1 MANVDDEIKN
11 SNAKNFIG
19 ESFDNYVQ
27 DQIVIRQSKLGLG
40 LQELDTVKFKNTNT
54 SFVRLTSGVN
64 VDQNVLKNTG
74 LDTKYN
80 SSELAKVYRLG
91 SISGSLTKG
100 IGYNDSSVYGFAS
113 NSSYGYVPMP
123 GIVSADIK
131 ALNRGSLREAIIQI
145 KCHNLEQFQII
156 DLLYLRLKY
165 SVLLEWGHSVYF
177 DNKGALVQ
185 SLHDLSSTFLEGKV
199 TQQQMLDLIRK
210 ERIKS
215 DGNYDAFFGLVTNFS
230 WTLRPDGGY
239 DVTMTARSTG
249 DIIESLKINAKY
261 YDKDSE
267 KDTDPFKNASSDPNA
282 GFINK
287 KEKSSLHRI
296 LAQIPTQVFPGKAYA
311 HGVGDNLTNYTPMH
325 SYNLEWISGLTAN
338 FHRITDVTN
347 PGPYLTYN
355 EVVQDQF
362 EKLSENCYGSQYFM
376 KLGTLC
382 RIIESFLSIYDTS
395 KSSTEK
401 DSKGNAPILK
411 IDYNFDKNYCLTF
424 PRHCSLDP
432 KVCVIPVSEEL
443 DSNAKS
449 GFSRTQTDYKM
460 LYIDRPKANPI
471 GRYPTQQWEPIHYSD
486 SEIQTEIY
494 KLFSSDTGIV
504 TTSTSSN
511 TKDDAFVVQDANGNP
526 DSSADIENVKNY
538 INNQFFIIDNAGGV
552 TGGVKQISAEIKGNI
567 DNVTGTGTKTQL
579 DDGIEY
585 IVQVTGKQ
593 LLGYVE
599 VIQEGVNGKAN
610 TTLKV
615 NKVNYLDYTLKN
627 PGMRP
632 LDYNTW
638 PIYSQIVTTYKY
650 VAFNKNYIN
659 KAGVGL
665 YAGRL
670 GKEFRT
676 SKNGVGKHMHLYV
689 NFNHVVKTLDNNINI
704 ETGALDL
711 YKFLKELMKGIQNAL
726 GNVNNFE
733 VIYNEEQNSYRI
745 IDNTLVPG
753 VTYASKTIAKFNPNI
768 LKPNYGSFV
777 KNVGLTTKLS
787 NNFATMTTVGAQ
799 ANGNVVGEN
808 ATMLSKWNNGLTD
821 RIITTRNN
829 QNGIINS
836 NAAAKYLANFNALVA
851 FNTQVNNYDV
861 SDNDISFFKNNI
873 TDLFKAELGQFTEND
888 TNQGIGF
895 LPFDLELTMLGLSG
909 PRIYE
914 TYTIDDTVLPDV
926 YKNKIQFI
934 CTGVSHKISDGEW
947 TTILNSICGPN
958 YNNKPAKEMP
968 SVTNLKVTSVS
979 RKPDVTSLTQ
989 NQKDNIIIIDEVL
1002 KNRGFNTVESRIGIL
1017 AVIGKET
1024 RIQPISENSY
1034 AGTDNADILKD
1045 FGGRVRNG
1053 KKLNSLTPD
1062 ELTALKKK
1070 PKDFFNW
1077 IYNNTNGNIPDTTDD
1092 GWNYRGRGFNQITG
1106 RNNFAGITK
1115 FTGKDFINNP
1125 ELLNDVQGGAEGA
1138 AWYFGDSNIFTLN
1151 KRYKELSKTSTKYPD
1166 GTNLEANIR
1175 AAAWVNAGGNF
1186 DFGDE
1191 TVQNSMNNALAW
1203 KNVLVDF
1210 YKTDP
1215 TLKGKY
1221 NY

>member
-1 MANVDDEIKN
+1 MADVNEEIKK
-11 SNAKNFIG
+11 SNAKNLIG

-27 DQIVIRQSKLGLG
+27 TQIAVRQQKLGLG

-64 VDQNVLKNTG
+64 VTENILKNTG
-74 LDTKYN
+74 LDTKYK

-123 GIVSADIK
+123 GITSADIK

-177 DNKGALVQ
+177 NNKGTLVQ

-199 TQQQMLDLIRK
+199 TQQKMLDLIRE

-249 DIIESLKINAKY
+249 DIIESLKINTKF

-267 KDTDPFKNASSDPNA
+267 KNTDPFQNASSDPNA

-287 KEKSSLHRI
+287 KEKSSLHRV
-296 LAQIPTQVFPGKAYA
+296 LAQLPTQVFPGRAYA
-311 HGVGDNLTNYTPMH
+311 HGVDTGVASYTPMH
-325 SYNLEWISGLTAN
+325 SYNLEWISGLIAN
-338 FHRITDVTN
+338 FHRITDVKN
-347 PGPYLTYN
+347 AGPYLTWN
-355 EVVQDQF
+355 EVVTDQF
-362 EKLSENCYGSQYFM
+362 EKLSENCYGGQYFM

-382 RIIESFLSIYDTS
+382 RIIESFLSIYDNS
-395 KSSTEK
+395 KSSTES

-424 PRHCSLDP
+424 PRHSSLDP
-432 KVCVIPVSEEL
+432 KVCVIPVSEEI
-443 DSNAKS
+443 DSSAKS
-449 GFSRTQTDYKM
+449 GFSRIQTDYKM
-460 LYIDRPKANPI
+460 LYIDRPNYYPI
-471 GRYPTQQWEPIHYSD
+471 GLFPDEQFEKIQYTD
-486 SEIQTEIY
+486 TEIQKEIY

-504 TTSTSSN
+504 TTTTSSN
-511 TKDDAFVVQDANGNP
+511 TKDDVYVVQNELGDP
-526 DSSADIENVKNY
+526 DSSQDIENVKNY
-538 INNQFFIIDNAGGV
+538 INNQDFIINNAGGV
-552 TGGVKQISAEIKGNI
+552 TGGVQQISGEIRKKLINVESKG
-567 DNVTGTGTKTQL
+567 VKTQL
-579 DDGIEY
+579 DDGVEY
-585 IVQVTGKQ
+585 IVQVTDQQ
-593 LLGYVE
+593 LLGYAQVY
-599 VIQEGVNGKAN
+599 QEGKNGKYN
-610 TTLKV
+610 LIVKKV
-615 NKVNYLDYTLKN
+615 NFKDYKLTAGGKEIEY
-627 PGMRP
+627 R
-632 LDYNTW
+632 TW
-638 PIYSQIVTTYKY
+638 PIYSQIVTTYNY
-650 VAFNKNYIN
+650 TAFNKNYIN

-676 SKNGVGKHMHLYV
+676 DKSGVGKHMHLYV
-689 NFNHVVKTLDNNINI
+689 NFNHIVKTLDGNINI

-733 VIYNEEQNSYRI
+733 VIYSEEQNSYRI

-808 ATMLSKWNNGLTD
+808 ATMLSKWNDGLTD
-821 RIITTRNN
+821 RIITNRNN
-829 QNGIINS
+829 VNGVINS
-836 NAAAKYLANFNALVA
+836 NAASKYLANFNALVA
-851 FNTQVNNYDV
+851 FNSKVNNYDV

-873 TDLFKAELGQFTEND
+873 TDLFKAELGQFTQD
-888 TNQGIGF
+888 GTNQGIGF

-914 TYTIDDTVLPDV
+914 TYAIDDTVLPDV

-934 CTGVSHKISDGEW
+934 CTGVSHRINDGEW

-958 YNNKPAKEMP
+958 YNKFKAKEMP
-968 SVTNLKVTSVS
+968 PVTNLKVTSVS

-1024 RIQPISENSY
+1024 QIQPISENSY
-1034 AGTDNADILKD
+1034 AGSTNTYILDK
-1045 FGGRVRNG
+1045 FGERVRNG

-1062 ELTALKKK
+1062 ELTALKKD
-1070 PKDFFNW
+1070 PKAFFNW

-1115 FTGKDFINNP
+1115 FTGKDFISNP
-1125 ELLNDVQGGAEGA
+1125 ELLNDVKGGAEGA
-1138 AWYFGDSNIFTLN
+1138 AWYFGADSGIVTLN
-1151 KRYKELSKTSTKYPD
+1151 KRYKELSKTSTNYPD

-1175 AAAWVNAGGNF
+1175 AAAWLNAGGGYPF
-1186 DFGDE
+1186 E
-1191 TVQNSMNNALAW
+1191 YEAVQESMNNALAW